1 VTVAP
6 TSLTPEAPAS
16 SRRSGVPQADPE
28 VGLSDDTIAQVFSAT
43 VNRWGGRE
51 ALVDRPSGRRWTW
64 RELDS
69 EVEDVARA
77 LLASGVQRGDRVAL
91 WMTVLPEWVV
101 LQQAIARIGA
111 VLVSLDPSYG
121 VRELEEAVD
130 RVGPTHL
137 FTQPEFKRSDYPA
150 MAADVAGRSLWLRR
164 VVVVGGPS
172 WDEFLAGGRTRSAG
186 PLDPA
191 SGAGPDDPALVLF
204 TSGTTGRAKGVV
216 LTSRTLISGAR
227 IASSLMNCDQED
239 RYCVSMGFGH
249 VFSIAQCVLPAVCRG
264 GCMVIPAPV
273 FDAREVLATVE
284 AERCTAL
291 HGVPTMYLS
300 ALAVQ
305 EATPFDLSTLR
316 VGLCGAAAVGATLM
330 RRVTEG
336 LHLPELIQGWGMTE
350 TGGAATATRSWMPP
364 ERRFGSAGLPF
375 PHSEAR
381 IVDTVTGRP
390 QDDGA
395 EEVGELQVRGYLT
408 MQGYWGDPQ
417 ATAEAFTDDGW
428 LRTGDLAV
436 RTGAGDVEIL
446 GRVRDVIVRGGEKIS
461 PDRLKEFFVAMP
473 DVRDAEVVGVPD
485 ELLGQQIVLW
495 VVQEPGR
502 PALDLAE
509 VQRRCVGQIA
519 RYKVPA
525 QVRVVEALPTNTNGK
540 VLRAVLRE
548 WSIEPPLAQT
558 VTPGPVA

>member
-1 VTVAP
+1 M
-6 TSLTPEAPAS
+6 
-16 SRRSGVPQADPE
+16 QADPE
-28 VGLSDDTIAQVFSAT
+28 VGLTSETIAQVFSKT
-43 VNRWGGRE
+43 VHQWRGRE

-64 RELDS
+64 GELDS
-69 EVEDVARA
+69 DVGDVARA
-77 LLASGVQRGDRVAL
+77 LVASGVERGDRVAV

-101 LQQAIARIGA
+101 LQQALARIGA
-111 VLVSLDPSYG
+111 VLVGLDPSYG
-121 VRELEEAVD
+121 VRELEEAID

-137 FTQPEFKRSDYPA
+137 FTQREFKRSDYPA
-150 MAADVAGRSLWLRR
+150 MAAVVARRSLWLRR
-164 VVVVGGPS
+164 VVVVGDNS
-172 WDEFLAGGRTRSAG
+172 WGEFLAGGRDLPESHVSTA
-186 PLDPA
+186 PET
-191 SGAGPDDPALVLF
+191 GPDDPALILF

-227 IASSLMNCDQED
+227 IASSLMNCDQDD

-249 VFSIAQCVLPAVCRG
+249 VFAIAQCVLPAVCRG
-264 GCMVIPAPV
+264 GCMVIPSPV

-305 EATPFDLSTLR
+305 ETTPFDLSTLR

-364 ERRFGSAGLPF
+364 ERRFASAGLPF

-381 IVDTVTGRP
+381 IVDTVTGHP
-390 QDDGA
+390 QDEGV

-417 ATAEAFTDDGW
+417 ATAEAFSDDGW

-436 RTGAGDVEIL
+436 RTGTGDVEIL

-485 ELLGQQIVLW
+485 DLLGQQIVLW

-509 VQRRCVGQIA
+509 VRRRCDGQIA

-525 QVRVVEALPTNTNGK
+525 QVRVVEALPTNSNGK

-548 WSIEPPLAQT
+548 WSTEGHLART
-558 VTPGPVA
+558 AIPGPVA